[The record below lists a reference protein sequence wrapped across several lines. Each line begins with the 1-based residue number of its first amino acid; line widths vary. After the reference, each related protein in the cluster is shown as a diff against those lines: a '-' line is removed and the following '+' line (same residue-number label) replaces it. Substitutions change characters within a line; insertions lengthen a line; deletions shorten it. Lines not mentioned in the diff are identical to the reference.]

1 MKLLMKNH
9 EIRPIYSIPISECS
23 SKYYEFISCLCMAEK
38 SIELLVENHETCPI
52 SSAILP

>member
-1 MKLLMKNH
+1 
-9 EIRPIYSIPISECS
+9 
-23 SKYYEFISCLCMAEK
+23 MAEK